1 MAAVESLTTSAPP
14 IAGAVA
20 RPATRAAVTSVDAV
34 GRVSRWLLFAVGL
47 DLIVTRLIVR
57 LSIFVPKG
65 EPWASLSS
73 GFGRIGAVADV
84 LVPIVG
90 IILLVLLLARAGR
103 AALIDRL
110 LALGVALVAAFG
122 FALVWLPPDP
132 AIVSVLET
140 VIALVAVGAGLRATT
155 RGHLP
160 TTAAGGVLLLAG
172 SIALAAAAR
181 ALASASSLQ
190 AGDGIEGVALAQPLL
205 WLDAVGQFG
214 YVAGGA
220 LVGLAG
226 LLAGLRAHRDRGGIG
241 TADSA
246 DSADSG
252 RAFVA
257 ACAVG
262 LVIAVFTS
270 VAASASPLYWG
281 ALAIW
286 SLGLS
291 GAVPA
296 LAIGVAA
303 GLAVA
308 GLPSLGRS
316 LPAVAIGSGIILLS
330 GYALAASGLILAAL
344 LGLLVISSEAPR
356 RGTEG
361 QP

>member
-1 MAAVESLTTSAPP
+1 MAAVESLTTIAPP

-20 RPATRAAVTSVDAV
+20 RPATMAAVTSVDAV
-34 GRVSRWLLFAVGL
+34 GRVSRWLLLAVGL
-47 DLIVTRLIVR
+47 DLVVTRLIVR

-65 EPWASLSS
+65 EPWASLSA

-132 AIVSVLET
+132 AIVSILET
-140 VIALVAVGAGLRATT
+140 VIALVAVGAGLRAST

-160 TTAAGGVLLLAG
+160 TTAAGGVVLLAG

-181 ALASASSLQ
+181 ALASASFLQ
-190 AGDGIEGVALAQPLL
+190 AGNGIEGAALAQPVL
-205 WLDAVGQFG
+205 WLEAAGQFG

-226 LLAGLRAHRDRGGIG
+226 LLTGLRAYRDGVGIA

-246 DSADSG
+246 DPG
-252 RAFVA
+252 RSFLV

-270 VAASASPLYWG
+270 ITASASPLYWG

-291 GAVPA
+291 GVIPA
-296 LAIGVAA
+296 PAIGVAA

-330 GYALAASGLILAAL
+330 GYALAASGLVLAAL